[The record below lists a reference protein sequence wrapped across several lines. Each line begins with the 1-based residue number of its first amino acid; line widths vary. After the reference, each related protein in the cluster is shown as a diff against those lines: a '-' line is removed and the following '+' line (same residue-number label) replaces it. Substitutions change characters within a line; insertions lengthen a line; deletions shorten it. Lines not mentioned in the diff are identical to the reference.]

1 MDMDVYER
9 QGSGFI
15 VGILATTNNKAQ
27 QKLYM
32 KTNKF
37 LRGHS
42 QMETSM
48 AKESS
53 TIQQRILSLKLITIV
68 A

>member
-15 VGILATTNNKAQ
+15 VGILATISNKAQ
-27 QKLYM
+27 QKLCM

-42 QMETSM
+42 QMEISM
-48 AKESS
+48 AKEFS
-53 TIQQRILSLKLITIV
+53 TIPQRILS
-68 A
+68 